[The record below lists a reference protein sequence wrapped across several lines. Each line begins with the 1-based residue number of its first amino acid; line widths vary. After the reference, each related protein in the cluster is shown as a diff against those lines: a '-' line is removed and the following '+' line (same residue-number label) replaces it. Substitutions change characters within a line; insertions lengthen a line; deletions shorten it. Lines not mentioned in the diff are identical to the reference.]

1 MNCKVIYIS
10 SALLFAVVTLAGC
23 SSGKGTSSLGD
34 VTKTTAKS
42 NAPVVR
48 SDQKIS
54 TTITAK
60 QAEAKA
66 AQERAVS
73 EAEARAIAAGT
84 EVMQKAAAAREKAE
98 EEAKIRAEKV
108 AQAKE
113 AAEVK
118 AKEEAAKIKEQVA
131 QEAENVQQK
140 VAASVAVR
148 EEAATVLSSK
158 SSTSGQYHVIVG
170 SFKSMDNANVL
181 CDKAVEQGYLP
192 SVMENADGLYRVS
205 IYTVDDENTARAK
218 VVDILKAHP
227 EYTGMWLL
235 KIKK

>member
-1 MNCKVIYIS
+1 MNCKVFYIS
-10 SALLFAVVTLAGC
+10 SALLFTVVTTSGC
-23 SSGKGTSSLGD
+23 SSSKGSSSLGE
-34 VTKTTAKS
+34 VTKTTTKS

-54 TTITAK
+54 TTFTAK

-73 EAEARAIAAGT
+73 DAEARAIAAGV
-84 EVMQKAAAAREKAE
+84 EVMQQAAAAKEKAA
-98 EEAKIRAEKV
+98 EEAKIRAEKL

-113 AAEVK
+113 AAEAK
-118 AKEEAAKIKEQVA
+118 AKEEAAKLEEQVEQA
-131 QEAENVQQK
+131 TEKVQQK
-140 VAASVAVR
+140 VAVSVAVR
-148 EEAATVLSSK
+148 EESATVLSSK

-170 SFKSMDNANVL
+170 SFKSMENANVL
-181 CDKAVEQGYLP
+181 CDKAVAQGYLP

-205 IYTVDDENTARAK
+205 IYTVDDEDTARAK
-218 VVDILKAHP
+218 VVDILKTHP

>member
-1 MNCKVIYIS
+1 MKCKVIYIS
-10 SALLFAVVTLAGC
+10 SALLLAVGMAVGC
-23 SSGKGTSSLGD
+23 SSSKGSSSLGE
-34 VTKTTAKS
+34 VTKTTTKG

-54 TTITAK
+54 TTYTAK

-66 AQERAVS
+66 AQEKAIS
-73 EAEARAIAAGT
+73 DAEARAIAAGT
-84 EVMQKAAAAREKAE
+84 EVMQKAAAAREKAA
-98 EEAKIRAEKV
+98 EEAKILAEKA

-113 AAEVK
+113 AAELK
-118 AKEEAAKIKEQVA
+118 AKEAAAKVKEEVTQI
-131 QEAENVQQK
+131 AENTQQK

-148 EEAATVLSSK
+148 EESATVLSSK
-158 SSTSGQYHVIVG
+158 SSTSGQYHVVIG
-170 SFKSMDNANVL
+170 SFKSMDNANAL

-192 SVMENADGLYRVS
+192 SIMENAEGLYRVS
-205 IYTVDDENTARAK
+205 IFTVDDENTARDK
-218 VVDILKAHP
+218 VVDILRAHP